1 MVVSFIIIGRNE
13 EKNLERCIDSIH
25 RSVTLSS
32 INNYEIIY
40 VDADSTDKSIE
51 VAGQFPEVKIF
62 RVTGGRNAAVGRNI
76 GARESSGEVLC
87 FVDGDM
93 ELYPEFVAGV
103 WDAEKQDL
111 NVDFIA
117 GKWMDVTGENRA
129 PRLSSRIF
137 PGGTF
142 LIRRKI
148 WESVNGMRTKFRT
161 GEESDLGLRLLKKGH
176 KFRRKDEFMVNHYT
190 VPYEHESRIWKR
202 IWDKSLFFSRAV
214 LYRHH
219 LFNKEMYGLMWRID
233 KTFLLLIAT
242 IIATIIYP
250 LAGLVLLAIYL
261 VAVIMRIKKGTIYM
275 PFIKMIWYY
284 FLLDSL
290 NLVYFF
296 TFYPKT
302 IKEEYVAVK
311 NTVLKEVR

>member
-13 EKNLERCIDSIH
+13 EKNLKRCIDSIH
-25 RSVTLSS
+25 RSVTFSNV
-32 INNYEIIY
+32 NNYEIIY
-40 VDADSTDKSIE
+40 VDGDSTDKSIE
-51 VAGQFPEVKIF
+51 VVSQFPEAKIF

-76 GARESSGEVLC
+76 GAKESTGEALC
-87 FVDGDM
+87 FLDGDM
-93 ELYPEFVAGV
+93 ELYPEFLAGI

-117 GKWMDVTGENRA
+117 GRVIDVVGSTRT
-129 PRLSSRIF
+129 RRYYSKMF

-142 LIRRKI
+142 FIRRKL

-161 GEESDLGLRLLKKGH
+161 GEESDLGLRLLEKGH
-176 KFRRKDEFMVNHYT
+176 KLKRKDELMVNHYT
-190 VPYEHESRIWKR
+190 APYEHESRIWKR

-219 LFNKEMYGLMWRID
+219 LFNSEMYALIWRID

-242 IIATIIYP
+242 IVATIIYP
-250 LAGLVLLAIYL
+250 LAGLILLAAYL
-261 VAVIMRIKKGTIYM
+261 VAVAMRIKKGTIYM

-290 NLVYFF
+290 NIVYFF

-302 IKEEYVAVK
+302 IKEEYVAVR
-311 NTVLKEVR
+311 NPVLKEAE